1 MIEAVLAV
9 ALILYL
15 ALQIEDK
22 YSIPSPLSLI
32 ALSFLLHLL
41 LPEVT
46 EFTPDA
52 RHFAALVLTLLP
64 VLLISDSLELS
75 VDQLKA
81 HGLSLFYLAVVTVG
95 LSVIAALLLKDFL
108 FGEYHLSVPATVLL
122 FAMVLATDPV
132 SVVSIFSRFELPH
145 RLKILAEG
153 ESLFNDATALIVF
166 VYIGLYALEG
176 GEVTLGYVTEI
187 SLVVVLGSIL
197 LGLAFGFLGLA
208 LLKTTDN
215 RIAEMMVVIVTG
227 YAAFTLAEHFYNLL
241 NLLGAHSHLH
251 FSGILSCIV
260 ATVTLNHWMCKA
272 VSYEEQRIEAEEN
285 ALRQESIE
293 IATSRRLIDTA
304 LNIIKVTVE
313 EKARHLRTRED
324 IQLLGLVANT
334 ILFVAMAEIINLALL
349 AKYWREILAM
359 FLATT
364 LIRALMMAKFA
375 FLTQQTDKMV
385 DVNFRWWGVLTFA
398 GIKGGLSIVMLSMI
412 PQDFPFL
419 DMFKAVVIGVV
430 LLSTFLYSMVLLVL
444 IRATADSFRTELAM
458 EKGPQSQPASAS
470 LDEPT

>member
-22 YSIPSPLSLI
+22 FSIPSPLSLI
-32 ALSFLLHLL
+32 TLSFLLHLL
-41 LPEVT
+41 LPGVT

-52 RHFAALVLTLLP
+52 RQFAALVLTLLP
-64 VLLISDSLELS
+64 ILLISDSLELS
-75 VDQLKA
+75 VDQLKV
-81 HGLSLFYLAVVTVG
+81 HGWSLFYLAVVTVA
-95 LSVIAALLLKDFL
+95 LSVIAALFLKDFL
-108 FGEYHLSVPATVLL
+108 FGEYHLSGAATVLL

-132 SVVSIFSRFELPH
+132 SVVSIFARFQLPH

-176 GEVTLGYVTEI
+176 GPITLGYVTEI
-187 SLVVVLGSIL
+187 SLAVVLGSIV
-197 LGLAFGFLGLA
+197 LGLAFGFLGLGF
-208 LLKTTDN
+208 LKTTDN

-227 YAAFTLAEHFYNLL
+227 YAAFTLAEHFYDLL

-260 ATVTLNHWMCKA
+260 ATVTLNHWMTKA
-272 VSYEEQRIEAEEN
+272 VSYDEQRLDAEEQ
-285 ALRQESIE
+285 ALREES
-293 IATSRRLIDTA
+293 AAGKTSRRLIDSA
-304 LNIIKVTVE
+304 LEVIKVTVE
-313 EKARHLRTRED
+313 ERTRHLRTRED
-324 IQLLGLVANT
+324 IQLLGIVANT
-334 ILFVAMAEIINLALL
+334 ILFVSMAELINLELL
-349 AKYWREILAM
+349 ARYWHEILAM
-359 FLATT
+359 FTATT

-375 FLTQQTDKMV
+375 FLTRQTRRMAN
-385 DVNFRWWGVLTFA
+385 VNLRWWGVLTFA

-419 DMFKAVVIGVV
+419 DMFKAVVIGNI
-430 LLSTFLYSMVLLVL
+430 LLTTFLYSGILMLLIACNAEDFRL
-444 IRATADSFRTELAM
+444 ELRAENEILAIRNISETSN
-458 EKGPQSQPASAS
+458 G
-470 LDEPT
+470 